1 MQLGFVGL
9 GRMGTLM
16 AANLIR
22 GGHQLTV
29 YNRTYRPSPLE
40 EMGAF
45 FAPTARAVGE
55 SAEITFTMLSDNQA
69 VEETVLGDQGLLSG
83 LSAGRILVDCSTVS
97 PLLAVSLATQ
107 AAKTGA
113 HVLDA
118 PVAGSVAPA
127 RDGTL
132 VFMVGGEREIFDQIA
147 PLFQLMGKAAIY
159 MGDHGAGLSAKVAIN
174 TLLGL
179 TTIALAEASTLA
191 RASGVPMDAFLDLVG
206 KSAVGSS
213 PFIQTKL
220 PLISRGEYPVAFSLD
235 HICKDMGF
243 ALEEAHRLTVG
254 LPAAAA
260 GLAEFTMAQAHGW
273 GAEDLMAVARLW
285 DKD

>member
-22 GGHQLTV
+22 AGHQLTV
-29 YNRTYRPSPLE
+29 YNRTSRPSPLE
-40 EMGAF
+40 EMGAR
-45 FAPTARAVGE
+45 FAPTARAAAE
-55 SAEITFTMLSDNQA
+55 SAGITFTMLSDNQA
-69 VEETVLGDQGLLSG
+69 VEETVLGDQGLLRG
-83 LSAGRILVDCSTVS
+83 MSAGQILVDCSTVS
-97 PLLAVSLATQ
+97 PQLAVRLATQ
-107 AAKTGA
+107 AGKAGVR
-113 HVLDA
+113 VLDA

-132 VFMVGGEREIFDQIA
+132 VFMVGGEREVFEEVL
-147 PLFQLMGKAAIY
+147 PLLQVMGKAAIH
-159 MGDHGAGLSAKVAIN
+159 MGDHGSGLSAKVAIN

-179 TTIALAEASTLA
+179 TTVALAEACALA
-191 RASGVPMDAFLDLVG
+191 TASGVPMDSFLDLVG

-220 PLISRGEYPVAFSLD
+220 PLLSHGEYPVAFSLD
-235 HICKDMGF
+235 HIYKDMGF
-243 ALEEAHRLTVG
+243 ALEEAHRLTLG

-260 GLAEFTMAQAHGW
+260 GLTEFTMARARGW

-285 DKD
+285 SRD